1 MKSTA
6 TAAAMD
12 TVAIVMGT
20 RPEAV
25 KLAPLVHE
33 LRRQGRFQPVVV
45 STGQHREM
53 LRQAL
58 ELFDL
63 VPDIDLDVMCQNQTL
78 YDVTCRTLER
88 MRPVLLKLRPSWVVV
103 QGDTT
108 TAFAAALAAF
118 YEKIPVAHVE
128 AGLRS
133 GDPLR
138 PFPEEINRRLVDQL
152 ASLLFAPTQ
161 MSHDILLDEGVSPRR
176 VFVTGNTVVDALL
189 FAGDVV
195 KKNPPRIEGFD
206 LDRLEGRKLIL
217 VTAHRRESFGAGMR
231 SICEALV
238 TIVERCPDAHIVYPV
253 HRNPNV
259 RGPVEELLSTNDRI
273 TLLPPVD
280 YRQFVYLMQKATL
293 ILSDSGGVQEEAPSL
308 CKPLLVMRD
317 VTERPEGIEA
327 GVARLVGTEKER
339 IVDETVELLTNELAY
354 RRMAKG
360 ANPYGDGQASA
371 RIARL
376 LAGKTVRDFGT
387 AQADDAIATQTLRG

>member
-1 MKSTA
+1 MTA
-6 TAAAMD
+6 RD
-12 TVAIVMGT
+12 VVAIVMGT
-20 RPEAV
+20 RPEGV

-33 LRRQGRFQPVVV
+33 LRRQGRFRPVVV

-63 VPDIDLDVMCQNQTL
+63 EPDTDLDVMCHDQTL

-88 MRPVLLKLRPSWVVV
+88 MRSVLTELRPSWVVV

-108 TAFAAALAAF
+108 TAFAASLAAF

-133 GDPLR
+133 GDPYR

-152 ASLLFAPTQ
+152 ATLLFAPTRTAR
-161 MSHDILLDEGVSPRR
+161 DILLREGVSPDK
-176 VFVTGNTVVDALL
+176 VHVTGNTVVDALL
-189 FAGDVV
+189 FAADVV
-195 KKNPPRIEGFD
+195 RKDPPRIEG
-206 LDRLEGRKLIL
+206 LDVEKLRNRKLVL

-231 SICEALV
+231 SICEAILG
-238 TIVERCPDAHIVYPV
+238 IVERCPDAHVVYPV

-259 RGPVEELLSTNDRI
+259 RGPVEELLANHERI

-280 YRQFVYLMQKATL
+280 YKEFVYLMHSATL

-308 CKPLLVMRD
+308 RKPLLVMRE

-327 GVARLVGTEKER
+327 GVAKLVGTETAR
-339 IVDETVELLTNELAY
+339 IVEAAVELLTNDIAY
-354 RRMAKG
+354 ARMAKG
-360 ANPYGDGQASA
+360 ANPYGDGHASA
-371 RIARL
+371 RIAKI
-376 LAGKTVRDFGT
+376 LAGEVHEDWLSPPSSRCQLF
-387 AQADDAIATQTLRG
+387 L

>member
-1 MKSTA
+1 MSTKVQR
-6 TAAAMD
+6 D

-20 RPEAV
+20 RPEGV

-33 LRRQGRFQPVVV
+33 LRRQGRLRPVVV

-53 LRQAL
+53 LRQTL

-63 VPDIDLDVMCQNQTL
+63 EPDIDLDVMCPNQSL
-78 YDVTCRTLER
+78 YDVTCRTLDR
-88 MRPVLLKLRPSWVVV
+88 MRPVLTELRPAWVVV

-108 TAFAAALAAF
+108 TAFAAGLASF

-133 GDPLR
+133 GDPYR

-152 ASLLFAPTQ
+152 ATLLFAPTQ
-161 MSHDILLDEGVSPRR
+161 VSRDLLLREGVSPER

-189 FAGDVV
+189 YAGDVV
-195 KKNPPRIEGFD
+195 QNQPPHIDGLD
-206 LDRLEGRKLIL
+206 LDAIANRKLIL
-217 VTAHRRESFGAGMR
+217 VTAHRRESFGSGMQ
-231 SICEALV
+231 SICEALLA
-238 TIVERCPDAHIVYPV
+238 IVERCPEAHVVYPV

-259 RGPVEELLSTNDRI
+259 RGPVETLLSASDRI

-293 ILSDSGGVQEEAPSL
+293 ILSDSGGVQEEGPSL
-308 CKPLLVMRD
+308 CKPLLVMRE

-339 IVDETVELLTNELAY
+339 IVDAALELLTNEAAY
-354 RRMAKG
+354 LRMAKG
-360 ANPYGDGQASA
+360 ANPYGDGKASA
-371 RIARL
+371 RIAGL
-376 LAGKTVRDFGT
+376 LAGEEVGEFGGEGRR
-387 AQADDAIATQTLRG
+387 ATSRGE